1 MEKPK
6 NLKKW
11 IYVGAMATALVI
23 FVLWLFFQEDSRQK
37 AVLKASDT
45 EAVHAENN
53 PENATEIYVH
63 ITGAVNNPGVIKLD
77 QGARLIDAIEKLGG
91 LTENADTDSVNLAS
105 VLEDEDKIHIYTKD
119 ETAETGPG
127 SASAASG
134 TGRVNINTASLED
147 LKTLPGIGDAIGK
160 SIIDYREKNGA
171 FRSLEDLK
179 EVDRI
184 GDKVFE
190 KLKDSITL

>member
-1 MEKPK
+1 MEKSK
-6 NLKKW
+6 NLKRW
-11 IYVGAMATALVI
+11 IYVGIITAALVI
-23 FVLWLFFQEDSRQK
+23 FALWLFLQEDSRQK
-37 AVLKASDT
+37 AVLKTSDT
-45 EAVHAENN
+45 EVVNAENGQ
-53 PENATEIYVH
+53 ENAAEIYVH
-63 ITGAVNNPGVIKLD
+63 ITGAVNNPGVIKLA
-77 QGARLIDAIEKLGG
+77 QGSRLIYAIEKLGG
-91 LTENADTDSVNLAS
+91 LAENADTDSVNLAS

-119 ETAETGPG
+119 ETAETGAV
-127 SASAASG
+127 SVSG

>member
-1 MEKPK
+1 MEKHK
-6 NLKKW
+6 NLKRW
-11 IYVGAMATALVI
+11 IYVGAMAAALIV

-45 EAVHAENN
+45 EAVQTENS
-53 PENATEIYVH
+53 PGDTAEIYVH
-63 ITGAVNNPGVIKLD
+63 ITGAVNNPGVIRLAP
-77 QGARLIDAIEKLGG
+77 GSRLIDAIEKLGG

-105 VLEDEDKIHIYTKD
+105 VLEDEDKIHIYTRE
-119 ETAETGPG
+119 ETAETGAV
-127 SASAASG
+127 SASG

-147 LKTLPGIGDAIGK
+147 LKTLPGIGDTIGK

-171 FRSLEDLK
+171 FKSLEDLK

-184 GDKVFE
+184 GDKVFD

>member
-1 MEKPK
+1 MEKHK
-6 NLKKW
+6 NLKRW
-11 IYVGAMATALVI
+11 IYVGAMAAALIV
-23 FVLWLFFQEDSRQK
+23 FGLWLFFQEDSRQK

-45 EAVHAENN
+45 EAVQTENS
-53 PENATEIYVH
+53 PGDTAEIYVH
-63 ITGAVNNPGVIKLD
+63 ITGAVNNPGVIRLAP
-77 QGARLIDAIEKLGG
+77 GSRLIDAIEKLGG

-105 VLEDEDKIHIYTKD
+105 VLEDEDKIHIYTRE
-119 ETAETGPG
+119 ETAETGAV
-127 SASAASG
+127 SASG

-171 FRSLEDLK
+171 FKSLEDLK

-184 GDKVFE
+184 GDKVFD

>member
-1 MEKPK
+1 MEKSK
-6 NLKKW
+6 NLKRW
-11 IYVGAMATALVI
+11 IYVGIITAALVI
-23 FVLWLFFQEDSRQK
+23 FALWLFLQEDSRQK
-37 AVLKASDT
+37 AVLKTSDT
-45 EAVHAENN
+45 EVVNAENGQ
-53 PENATEIYVH
+53 ENAAEIYVH
-63 ITGAVNNPGVIKLD
+63 ITGAVNNPGVIKLA
-77 QGARLIDAIEKLGG
+77 QGSRLIDAIEKLGG
-91 LTENADTDSVNLAS
+91 LAENADTDSVNLAS

-119 ETAETGPG
+119 ETAETGAV
-127 SASAASG
+127 SVSG

-147 LKTLPGIGDAIGK
+147 LKTLPGSGDAIGK

>member
-1 MEKPK
+1 MEKHK
-6 NLKKW
+6 NLKRW
-11 IYVGAMATALVI
+11 IYVGAMAAALIV

-45 EAVHAENN
+45 EAVQTENS
-53 PENATEIYVH
+53 PGDTAEIYVH
-63 ITGAVNNPGVIKLD
+63 ITGAVNNPGVIRLAP
-77 QGARLIDAIEKLGG
+77 GSRLIDAIEKLGG

-105 VLEDEDKIHIYTKD
+105 VLEDEDKIHIYTRE
-119 ETAETGPG
+119 ETAETGAV
-127 SASAASG
+127 SASG
-134 TGRVNINTASLED
+134 TGKVNINTASLED

-171 FRSLEDLK
+171 FKSLEDLK

-184 GDKVFE
+184 GDKVFD

>member
-1 MEKPK
+1 MEKSK
-6 NLKKW
+6 NLKRW
-11 IYVGAMATALVI
+11 IYIGIMAAALVI
-23 FVLWLFFQEDSRQK
+23 FALWLFLQEDSRQK
-37 AVLKASDT
+37 AVLKTSDT
-45 EAVHAENN
+45 EVVNAENGQ
-53 PENATEIYVH
+53 ENAAEIYVH
-63 ITGAVNNPGVIKLD
+63 ITGAVNNPGVIKLA
-77 QGARLIDAIEKLGG
+77 QGSRLIDAIEKLGG
-91 LTENADTDSVNLAS
+91 LAENADTDSVNLAS

-119 ETAETGPG
+119 ETAETGSG

>member
-1 MEKPK
+1 MEKHK
-6 NLKKW
+6 NLKRW
-11 IYVGAMATALVI
+11 IYVGAMAAALIV

-45 EAVHAENN
+45 EAVKTENS
-53 PENATEIYVH
+53 PGDTAEIYVH
-63 ITGAVNNPGVIKLD
+63 ITGAVNNPGVIRLAP
-77 QGARLIDAIEKLGG
+77 GSRLIDAIEKLGG

-105 VLEDEDKIHIYTKD
+105 VLEDEDKIHIYTRE
-119 ETAETGPG
+119 ETAETGAV
-127 SASAASG
+127 SASG

-160 SIIDYREKNGA
+160 S
-171 FRSLEDLK
+171 LEDLK

-184 GDKVFE
+184 GDKVFD

>member
-1 MEKPK
+1 MEKSK
-6 NLKKW
+6 NLKRW
-11 IYVGAMATALVI
+11 IYVGIITAALVI
-23 FVLWLFFQEDSRQK
+23 FALWLFLQEDSRQK
-37 AVLKASDT
+37 AVLKTSDT
-45 EAVHAENN
+45 EVVNAENGQ
-53 PENATEIYVH
+53 ENAAEIYVH
-63 ITGAVNNPGVIKLD
+63 ITGAVNNPGVIKLA
-77 QGARLIDAIEKLGG
+77 QGSRLIDAIEKLGG
-91 LTENADTDSVNLAS
+91 LAENADTDSVNLAS
-105 VLEDEDKIHIYTKD
+105 VLEDVDKIHIYTKD
-119 ETAETGPG
+119 ETAETGAV
-127 SASAASG
+127 SVSG

>member
-1 MEKPK
+1 MEKHK
-6 NLKKW
+6 NLKRW
-11 IYVGAMATALVI
+11 IYVGAMATALIV

-45 EAVHAENN
+45 EAVQTENS
-53 PENATEIYVH
+53 PGDTAEIYVH
-63 ITGAVNNPGVIKLD
+63 ITGAVNNPGVIRLAP
-77 QGARLIDAIEKLGG
+77 GSRLIDAIEKLGG

-105 VLEDEDKIHIYTKD
+105 VLEDEDKIHIYTRE
-119 ETAETGPG
+119 ETAETGAV
-127 SASAASG
+127 SASG

-171 FRSLEDLK
+171 FKSLEDLK

-184 GDKVFE
+184 GDKVFD

>member
-1 MEKPK
+1 MEKSK
-6 NLKKW
+6 NLKRW
-11 IYVGAMATALVI
+11 IYVGIITAALVI
-23 FVLWLFFQEDSRQK
+23 FALWLFLQEDSRQK
-37 AVLKASDT
+37 AVLKTSDT
-45 EAVHAENN
+45 EVVNAENGQ
-53 PENATEIYVH
+53 ENAAEIYVH
-63 ITGAVNNPGVIKLD
+63 ITGAVNNPGVIKLA
-77 QGARLIDAIEKLGG
+77 QGSRLIDAIEKLGG
-91 LTENADTDSVNLAS
+91 LAENADTDSVNLAS

-119 ETAETGPG
+119 ETAETGAV
-127 SASAASG
+127 SVSG

>member
-1 MEKPK
+1 MEKSK
-6 NLKKW
+6 NLKRW
-11 IYVGAMATALVI
+11 IYVGIITAALVI
-23 FVLWLFFQEDSRQK
+23 FALWLFLQEDSRQK
-37 AVLKASDT
+37 AVLKTSDT
-45 EAVHAENN
+45 EVVNAENGQ
-53 PENATEIYVH
+53 ENAAEIYVH
-63 ITGAVNNPGVIKLD
+63 ITGAVNNPGVIKLA
-77 QGARLIDAIEKLGG
+77 QGSRLIDAIEKLGG
-91 LTENADTDSVNLAS
+91 LAENADTDSVNLAS

-119 ETAETGPG
+119 ETAETGAV
-127 SASAASG
+127 SVSG

-147 LKTLPGIGDAIGK
+147 LKTLPGIGDSIGK

>member
-1 MEKPK
+1 MEKHK
-6 NLKKW
+6 NLKRW
-11 IYVGAMATALVI
+11 IYVGAMAAALIV

-45 EAVHAENN
+45 EAVQTENS
-53 PENATEIYVH
+53 PGDTAEIYVH
-63 ITGAVNNPGVIKLD
+63 ITGAVNNPGVIRLAP
-77 QGARLIDAIEKLGG
+77 GSRLIDAIEKLGG

-105 VLEDEDKIHIYTKD
+105 VLEDEDKIHIYTRE
-119 ETAETGPG
+119 ETAETGAV
-127 SASAASG
+127 SASG

>member
-1 MEKPK
+1 MEKHK
-6 NLKKW
+6 NLKRW
-11 IYVGAMATALVI
+11 IYVGAMAAALIV

-45 EAVHAENN
+45 EAVQTENS
-53 PENATEIYVH
+53 PGDTAEIYVH
-63 ITGAVNNPGVIKLD
+63 ITGAVNNPGVIRLAP
-77 QGARLIDAIEKLGG
+77 GSRLIDAIEKLGG

-105 VLEDEDKIHIYTKD
+105 VLEDEDKIHIYTRE
-119 ETAETGPG
+119 ETAETGAV
-127 SASAASG
+127 SASG

-171 FRSLEDLK
+171 FKSLEDLK

-184 GDKVFE
+184 GDKVFD
-190 KLKDSITL
+190 KLKVFFILGA

>member
-1 MEKPK
+1 MEKHK
-6 NLKKW
+6 NLKRW
-11 IYVGAMATALVI
+11 IYVGAMAAALIV

-45 EAVHAENN
+45 EAVQTENS
-53 PENATEIYVH
+53 PGDTAEIYVH
-63 ITGAVNNPGVIKLD
+63 ITGAVNNPGVIRLAP
-77 QGARLIDAIEKLGG
+77 GSRLIDAIEKLGG

-105 VLEDEDKIHIYTKD
+105 VLEDEDKIHIYTRE
-119 ETAETGPG
+119 ETAETGAV
-127 SASAASG
+127 SASG

-171 FRSLEDLK
+171 FKSLEDLK

-184 GDKVFE
+184 GDKVFD

>member
-1 MEKPK
+1 MEKSK
-6 NLKKW
+6 NQKRW
-11 IYVGAMATALVI
+11 IYIGITAAALVI

-37 AVLKASDT
+37 AVLKTSDT
-45 EAVHAENN
+45 EAVHAENS
-53 PENATEIYVH
+53 PESAAEIYVH
-63 ITGAVNNPGVIKLD
+63 ITGAVNKPGVIKLA
-77 QGARLIDAIEKLGG
+77 QGSRLIDAIEKLGG

-119 ETAETGPG
+119 ETAETGAG
-127 SASAASG
+127 STSAASG

-147 LKTLPGIGDAIGK
+147 LRTLPGIGDAIGK

>member
-1 MEKPK
+1 MKKHK
-6 NLKKW
+6 NLKRW
-11 IYVGAMATALVI
+11 IYVGAMAAALIV

-45 EAVHAENN
+45 EAVQTENS
-53 PENATEIYVH
+53 PGDTAEIYVH
-63 ITGAVNNPGVIKLD
+63 ITGAVNNPGVIRLAP
-77 QGARLIDAIEKLGG
+77 GSRLIDAIEKLGG

-105 VLEDEDKIHIYTKD
+105 VLEDEDKIHIYTRE
-119 ETAETGPG
+119 ETAETGAV
-127 SASAASG
+127 SASG

-171 FRSLEDLK
+171 FKSLEDLK

-184 GDKVFE
+184 GDKVFD

>member
-1 MEKPK
+1 MEKSK
-6 NLKKW
+6 NLKRW
-11 IYVGAMATALVI
+11 IYIGIITAALVI
-23 FVLWLFFQEDSRQK
+23 FALWLFLQEDSRQK
-37 AVLKASDT
+37 AVLKTSDT
-45 EAVHAENN
+45 EVVNAKNGQ
-53 PENATEIYVH
+53 ENAAEIYVH
-63 ITGAVNNPGVIKLD
+63 ITGAVNNPGVIKLA
-77 QGARLIDAIEKLGG
+77 QGSRLIDAIEKLGG
-91 LTENADTDSVNLAS
+91 LAENADTDSVNLAS

-119 ETAETGPG
+119 ETAETGAV
-127 SASAASG
+127 SVSG

-147 LKTLPGIGDAIGK
+147 LKTLPGIGDSIGK

-171 FRSLEDLK
+171 LRSLEDLK

>member
-1 MEKPK
+1 MEKHK
-6 NLKKW
+6 NLKRW
-11 IYVGAMATALVI
+11 IYVGAMAAALIV

-45 EAVHAENN
+45 EAVQTENS
-53 PENATEIYVH
+53 PGDTAEIYVH
-63 ITGAVNNPGVIKLD
+63 ITGAVNNPGVIRLAP
-77 QGARLIDAIEKLGG
+77 GSRLIDAIEKLGG

-105 VLEDEDKIHIYTKD
+105 VLEDEDKIHIYTRE
-119 ETAETGPG
+119 ETAETGAV
-127 SASAASG
+127 SASG
-134 TGRVNINTASLED
+134 TGKVNINTASLED
-147 LKTLPGIGDAIGK
+147 LKTLPGIGDTIGK

-171 FRSLEDLK
+171 FKSLEDLK

-184 GDKVFE
+184 GDKVFD

>member
-1 MEKPK
+1 MEKSK
-6 NLKKW
+6 NLKRW
-11 IYVGAMATALVI
+11 IYIGIITAALVI
-23 FVLWLFFQEDSRQK
+23 FALWLFLQEDSRQK
-37 AVLKASDT
+37 AVLKTSDT
-45 EAVHAENN
+45 EVVNAENGQ
-53 PENATEIYVH
+53 ENAAEIYVH
-63 ITGAVNNPGVIKLD
+63 ITGAVNNPGVIKLA
-77 QGARLIDAIEKLGG
+77 QGSRLIDAIEKLGG
-91 LTENADTDSVNLAS
+91 LAENADTDSVNLAS

-119 ETAETGPG
+119 ETAETGAV
-127 SASAASG
+127 SVSG

>member
-1 MEKPK
+1 MEKHK
-6 NLKKW
+6 NLKRW
-11 IYVGAMATALVI
+11 IYVGAMAAALIV

-45 EAVHAENN
+45 EAVQTENS
-53 PENATEIYVH
+53 PGDTAEIYVH
-63 ITGAVNNPGVIKLD
+63 ITGAVNNPGVIRLAP
-77 QGARLIDAIEKLGG
+77 GSRLIDAIEKLGG
-91 LTENADTDSVNLAS
+91 LAENADTDSVNLAS
-105 VLEDEDKIHIYTKD
+105 VLEDEDKIHIYTRE
-119 ETAETGPG
+119 ETAETGAV
-127 SASAASG
+127 SASG

-171 FRSLEDLK
+171 FKSLEDLK

-184 GDKVFE
+184 GDKVFD

>member
-1 MEKPK
+1 MEKSK
-6 NLKKW
+6 NLKRW
-11 IYVGAMATALVI
+11 IYVGIITAALVI
-23 FVLWLFFQEDSRQK
+23 FALWLFLQEDSRQK
-37 AVLKASDT
+37 AVLKTSDT
-45 EAVHAENN
+45 EVVNAENGQ
-53 PENATEIYVH
+53 ENAAEIYVH
-63 ITGAVNNPGVIKLD
+63 ITGAVNNPGVIKLA
-77 QGARLIDAIEKLGG
+77 QGSRLIDAIEKLGG
-91 LTENADTDSVNLAS
+91 LAENADTDSVNLAS

-119 ETAETGPG
+119 ETAETGAV
-127 SASAASG
+127 SVSG

-190 KLKDSITL
+190 KLKYSITL

>member
-1 MEKPK
+1 MEKSK
-6 NLKKW
+6 NLKRW
-11 IYVGAMATALVI
+11 IYVGIITAALVI
-23 FVLWLFFQEDSRQK
+23 FALWLFLQEDSRQK
-37 AVLKASDT
+37 AVLKTSDT
-45 EAVHAENN
+45 EVVNAENGQ
-53 PENATEIYVH
+53 ENAAEIYVH
-63 ITGAVNNPGVIKLD
+63 ITGAVNNPGVIKLA
-77 QGARLIDAIEKLGG
+77 QGSRLIDAIEKLGG
-91 LTENADTDSVNLAS
+91 LAENADTDSVNLAS

-119 ETAETGPG
+119 ETAETGAV
-127 SASAASG
+127 SVSG

-147 LKTLPGIGDAIGK
+147 LKPLPGSGDAIGK

>member
-1 MEKPK
+1 MEKHK
-6 NLKKW
+6 NLKRW
-11 IYVGAMATALVI
+11 IYVGAMAAALIV

-45 EAVHAENN
+45 EAVQTENS
-53 PENATEIYVH
+53 PGDTAEIYVH
-63 ITGAVNNPGVIKLD
+63 ITGAVNNPGVIRLAP
-77 QGARLIDAIEKLGG
+77 GSRLIDAIEKLGG

-105 VLEDEDKIHIYTKD
+105 VLEDEDKIHIYTRE
-119 ETAETGPG
+119 ETAETGAV
-127 SASAASG
+127 SASG

-171 FRSLEDLK
+171 FKSLEELK
-179 EVDRI
+179 EVDRV
-184 GDKVFE
+184 GDKVFD

>member
-1 MEKPK
+1 MEKSK
-6 NLKKW
+6 NLKRW
-11 IYVGAMATALVI
+11 IYISIITAALVI
-23 FVLWLFFQEDSRQK
+23 FALWLFLQEDSRQK
-37 AVLKASDT
+37 AVLKTSDT
-45 EAVHAENN
+45 EVVNAENGQ
-53 PENATEIYVH
+53 ENAAEIYVH
-63 ITGAVNNPGVIKLD
+63 ITGAVNNPGVIKLA
-77 QGARLIDAIEKLGG
+77 QGSRLIDAIEKLGG
-91 LTENADTDSVNLAS
+91 LAENADTDSVNLAS

-119 ETAETGPG
+119 ETAETGTG

-134 TGRVNINTASLED
+134 MGRVNINTASLED